1 MKGLKIRVAGS
12 SVLNNAY
19 QAWGANW
26 ANANWSEVF
35 TALQTGTYDGQENP
49 LPTADGASIAEVQKY
64 VTYWTGVYDC
74 IFFTMNADLYNS
86 LSPELQADR

>member
-35 TALQTGTYDGQENP
+35 TL
-49 LPTADGASIAEVQKY
+49 
-64 VTYWTGVYDC
+64 
-74 IFFTMNADLYNS
+74 S
-86 LSPELQADR
+86 LIHI